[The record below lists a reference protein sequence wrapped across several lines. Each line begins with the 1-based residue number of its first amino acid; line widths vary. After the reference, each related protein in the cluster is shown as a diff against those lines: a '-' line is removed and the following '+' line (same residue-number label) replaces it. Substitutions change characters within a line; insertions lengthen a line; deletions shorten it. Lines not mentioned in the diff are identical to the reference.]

1 MTRLGYLNKKKNED
15 KIKQTEDSKIH
26 LFKKKKEK
34 EGKKK
39 KMYCFFKMPMDY
51 AELYLWSFIL
61 SSQEEAENLRRRCQ
75 EHEKA

>member
-1 MTRLGYLNKKKNED
+1 MRIRLNKL
-15 KIKQTEDSKIH
+15 KIVRFIR
-26 LFKKKKEK
+26 LKKKEK

-75 EHEKA
+75 ADEKA